1 MVKDMKLDVLLT
13 DGDYKNTY
21 AILRALK
28 EKGLKVGILFNNVYS
43 LSFFSKLVD
52 KKFHVKTR
60 LRKNPNEDKFHD
72 FKEELVTIL
81 KNNEIS
87 VLMPVGN
94 ISYKFASFYKYELQ
108 KYCNLALVDEDTM
121 AIAQDKRKTF
131 EFAQKFNIPIPHTF
145 KLNTVDEI
153 NDLANK
159 ISYPCVIK
167 KTNYN
172 ESGVI
177 YCNNKNELIEN
188 YSLLCRKRKAK
199 MSLPIVQEYIVG
211 PGMGYYGVYDNGKCV
226 GYFMHQRIHEYP
238 ITGGASTLAKSIFD
252 PELKDLG
259 DKLLRN
265 MNWHGVAMVEFKKD
279 LKDGKFKLMEV
290 NPKFWGS
297 FELSHKSG
305 INFAYLNFLVAM
317 QLQVPESNYENNV
330 YFRWTLPYDLLWY
343 RFVSKEQRNE
353 FKNLKKKVALHND
366 FHWDDPLTILYN
378 FVFTLFKLFKEKR
391 YPHGHIQ

>member
-1 MVKDMKLDVLLT
+1 MKLDVLLT

-28 EKGLKVGILFNNVYS
+28 EKGLKVGILFNNAYS

-52 KKFHVKTR
+52 KKFRVKTR
-60 LRKNPNEDKFHD
+60 LRKNPNEDRFND
-72 FKEELVTIL
+72 FKEEVVTIL

-108 KYCNLALVDEDTM
+108 KFCNLALVDEDIM

-131 EFAQKFNIPIPHTF
+131 EFAQKFNIPIPLTF
-145 KLNTVDEI
+145 NLNTVDEI
-153 NDLANK
+153 NDLAKK

-188 YSLLCRKRKAK
+188 YSLLCRKRNGK

-211 PGMGYYGVYDNGKCV
+211 PGAGYYGLYDNGKCV
-226 GYFMHQRIHEYP
+226 GYFMHQRIHEFP
-238 ITGGASTLAKSIFD
+238 ITGGASTLAKSVFD
-252 PELKDLG
+252 TELKILG

-279 LKDGKFKLMEV
+279 MKDGKFKLMEI

-305 INFAYLNFLVAM
+305 INFAYLNYLVAM
-317 QLQVPESNYENNV
+317 QLQVPESKYENNV

-343 RFVSKEQRNE
+343 RFVSKKQRKS
-353 FKNLKKKVALHND
+353 FKDLKTKVKIHSD
-366 FHWDDPLTILYN
+366 IHWDDPLTIVYN

>member
-1 MVKDMKLDVLLT
+1 MKLDVLLT

-28 EKGLKVGILFNNVYS
+28 EKGLKVGILFNNAYS
-43 LSFFSKLVD
+43 LSFYSKLVD
-52 KKFHVKTR
+52 KKFRVKTR
-60 LRKNPNEDKFHD
+60 LRKNPNEDKFND
-72 FKEELVTIL
+72 FKEEVVTIL
-81 KNNEIS
+81 KNNQIS

-108 KYCNLALVDEDTM
+108 KYCNLALVDEDIM

-131 EFAQKFNIPIPHTF
+131 EFAQKLNIPIPTTF
-145 KLNTVDEI
+145 KLNTLDEI
-153 NDLANK
+153 NDLAKN

-177 YCNNKNELIEN
+177 YCNNKDELIKN
-188 YSLLCRKRKAK
+188 YSLLCRKRKEE

-211 PGMGYYGVYDNGKCV
+211 PGTGYYGLYDNGKCV
-226 GYFMHQRIHEYP
+226 GYFMHQRIHEFP
-238 ITGGASTLAKSIFD
+238 ITGGASTLAKSVFD
-252 PELKDLG
+252 PELKILG

-279 LKDGKFKLMEV
+279 LKDGKFKLMEI

-305 INFAYLNFLVAM
+305 INFAYLNYLVAM
-317 QLQVPESNYENNV
+317 QQQVPESKYENNV
-330 YFRWTLPYDLLWY
+330 YFRWTLPDDLLWY
-343 RFVSKEQRNE
+343 RFVSKKQR
-353 FKNLKKKVALHND
+353 KNFRDLKTKVKIHND
-366 FHWDDPLTILYN
+366 IHWDDPLTIIYN
-378 FVFTLFKLFKEKR
+378 FVFTIFKLFKEKR

>member
-1 MVKDMKLDVLLT
+1 MKLDVLLT

-28 EKGLKVGILFNNVYS
+28 EKGLKVGILFNHAFS
-43 LSFFSKLVD
+43 LSFYSKLVD
-52 KKFHVKTR
+52 KKFRVKTR
-60 LRKNPNEDKFHD
+60 LRKNPNEDKFND
-72 FKEELVTIL
+72 FKEEVVTIL

-87 VLMPVGN
+87 VFMPVGN
-94 ISYKFASFYKYELQ
+94 ISYKFASLHKYELQ
-108 KYCNLALVDEDTM
+108 KYCNLTLVDEDIM
-121 AIAQDKRKTF
+121 EIAQDKRKTF
-131 EFAQKFNIPIPHTF
+131 EFAQKFNIPIPRTF

-153 NDLANK
+153 NDLAKK

-188 YSLLCRKRKAK
+188 YSLLCQKRKGK

-211 PGMGYYGVYDNGKCV
+211 PGAGYYGLYDNGKCV
-226 GYFMHQRIHEYP
+226 GYFMHQRIHEFP
-238 ITGGASTLAKSIFD
+238 ITGGASTLAKSVFD
-252 PELKDLG
+252 PELKFLG

-265 MNWHGVAMVEFKKD
+265 MNWLGVAMVEFKKD
-279 LKDGKFKLMEV
+279 LNDGKFKLMEI

-297 FELSHKSG
+297 FELSHKAG
-305 INFAYLNFLVAM
+305 INFAYLNYLVAM
-317 QLQVPESNYENNV
+317 QLQVPESKYENNV
-330 YFRWTLPYDLLWY
+330 YFRWTLPNDLLWY
-343 RFVSKEQRNE
+343 RFVSKKQR
-353 FKNLKKKVALHND
+353 KNFRDLKTKVKIHSD
-366 FHWDDPLTILYN
+366 IHWDDPLTIIYN
-378 FVFTLFKLFKEKR
+378 FVFTLFKLLKEKR